1 MIFPFTK
8 LAVIPSYLYQSMT
21 VMEKVSNL
29 LWLLKINV
37 CEFYLTKLQMILNNK
52 WNFDMNYCFR
62 FGAVLVDYYYDV
74 I

>member
-1 MIFPFTK
+1 MIFPFMK

-21 VMEKVSNL
+21 VMDKVSNL

-52 WNFDMNYCFR
+52 WNLIWITALDLELC
-62 FGAVLVDYYYDV
+62 
-74 I
+74 